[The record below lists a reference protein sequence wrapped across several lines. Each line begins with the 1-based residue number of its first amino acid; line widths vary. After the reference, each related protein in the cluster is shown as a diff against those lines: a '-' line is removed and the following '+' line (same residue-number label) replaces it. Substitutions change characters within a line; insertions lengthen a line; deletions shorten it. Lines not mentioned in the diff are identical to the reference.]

1 MKAVLVALPERDAF
15 ALTLF
20 VGKVLEGWQCGVADL
35 AHPVPAGDLYVVDM
49 DAWLAR
55 HGRAQ
60 AGAEL
65 AALVGE
71 RPAVLVGNVPA
82 QVAAHGAPWVVLPRP
97 YGAQSMRSA
106 LEEAWTARARP
117 TAAPADVAP
126 APAEVFF
133 STSAFGFSTAE
144 PMRVAQATP
153 PPTLGEGALSIE
165 AFRACVDSSPNEACR
180 HFLRQLGDRLA
191 QPGAFEM
198 GVTLINGIIFNPAQA
213 WVASNTPLSVMRMVC
228 RSRGA
233 GRARADH
240 GPGTHRRRPR
250 AGRTTRHDG
259 SPARRQAVRAG
270 PDGRVP
276 AAAQNGARPRRA
288 PATAGAAARDA
299 GGLVA

>member
-1 MKAVLVALPERDAF
+1 
-15 ALTLF
+15 
-20 VGKVLEGWQCGVADL
+20 
-35 AHPVPAGDLYVVDM
+35 
-49 DAWLAR
+49 
-55 HGRAQ
+55 
-60 AGAEL
+60 
-65 AALVGE
+65 
-71 RPAVLVGNVPA
+71 
-82 QVAAHGAPWVVLPRP
+82 
-97 YGAQSMRSA
+97 MRGA

-133 STSAFGFSTAE
+133 RTSAFGFSTAE

-228 RSRGA
+228 RSRALGEHVRITALAPTVDARA
-233 GRARADH
+233 GRA
-240 GPGTHRRRPR
+240 
-250 AGRTTRHDG
+250 TRHDG
-259 SPARRQAVRAG
+259 SPARRHAVRAG

-276 AAAQNGARPRRA
+276 AAALNGARPRRA

>member
-1 MKAVLVALPERDAF
+1 
-15 ALTLF
+15 
-20 VGKVLEGWQCGVADL
+20 
-35 AHPVPAGDLYVVDM
+35 
-49 DAWLAR
+49 
-55 HGRAQ
+55 
-60 AGAEL
+60 
-65 AALVGE
+65 
-71 RPAVLVGNVPA
+71 
-82 QVAAHGAPWVVLPRP
+82 
-97 YGAQSMRSA
+97 MRSA

-228 RSRGA
+228 RSRALGEHVRITA
-233 GRARADH
+233 LAPTVDARARAEQRGITVHLLDDMLF
-240 GPGTHRRRPR
+240 
-250 AGRTTRHDG
+250 AL
-259 SPARRQAVRAG
+259 
-270 PDGRVP
+270 
-276 AAAQNGARPRRA
+276 AQMGECRLPH
-288 PATAGAAARDA
+288 
-299 GGLVA
+299 

>member
-1 MKAVLVALPERDAF
+1 MRRGRPGAPGAGGRPV
-15 ALTLF
+15 
-20 VGKVLEGWQCGVADL
+20 CG
-35 AHPVPAGDLYVVDM
+35 G
-49 DAWLAR
+49 
-55 HGRAQ
+55 HGRL
-60 AGAEL
+60 AGAPRAGAGRGRTGGAGGR
-65 AALVGE
+65 AAGRAGRQRAGAGGRARCTVG
-71 RPAVLVGNVPA
+71 A
-82 QVAAHGAPWVVLPRP
+82 RP
-97 YGAQSMRSA
+97 YGAQSMRGA

-250 AGRTTRHDG
+250 AGRATRHDG
-259 SPARRQAVRAG
+259 SPARRHAVRAG

-276 AAAQNGARPRRA
+276 AAALNGARPRRA